1 MAQLF
6 AKQLCVIGTL
16 LAAPLPALSAK
27 AAPAVSAMR
36 NTPTTQPTNVQQL
49 QQEINSLQKEVRQ
62 LKAQQNRRFNDQMTS
77 RQIHAIVESV
87 LNSAGHKA
95 QELKSSATAGYDH
108 GFFIADPKGM
118 FHLRIRG
125 YVQVGYTF
133 ADSEVQNAQNIALDG
148 STIGPPTVGNA
159 SDFVLRRARL
169 IFSGHIFE
177 PQLIYELSGDFAG
190 SSNNS
195 GYFQLK
201 TTYGGYRFTKAVVL
215 RAGILR
221 VPFTYLS
228 DYPVTGDDFG
238 VFPLL
243 SVPFNAQRSM
253 GLDLSGRLFRDHLS
267 YDMQI
272 NNGSNSSSPGGPV
285 DNRFGYYVRAQW
297 SDRRLQIFRTQGDM
311 HTRKTLA
318 WMVGVGLG
326 YEQQN
331 SDASALPSP
340 QTTLKLSGLATPD
353 GAGYYPSFPANGSL
367 YRATADGHIKYE
379 GFDASVT
386 AYFQQYNDRPPAG
399 ASTDNFITAFGRSSV
414 FEFAYYGEA
423 GYFLLPHR
431 WQIIGRAGEL
441 LTESG
446 NRQMY
451 EYGLGMNY
459 YIYGR
464 NARIQ
469 TAVIYIPDAAALSS
483 SSTNAVLNAQNIIS
497 IVQFQL
503 GF

>member
-1 MAQLF
+1 MTKVF
-6 AKQLCVIGTL
+6 THRFCVIGTL
-16 LAAPLPALSAK
+16 LAAALPALWTQ
-27 AAPAVSAMR
+27 AAPAVSATR
-36 NTPTTQPTNVQQL
+36 NNPATQAATVQQL
-49 QQEINSLQKEVRQ
+49 QQEIQALQKEVGQ
-62 LKAQQNRRFNDQMTS
+62 LKARQDSRFNDQMRS
-77 RQIHAIVESV
+77 RQVRAIVESV

-118 FHLRIRG
+118 FRLRIRG
-125 YVQVGYTF
+125 YVQAGYTF
-133 ADSEVQNAQNIALDG
+133 ASSEVQNAQNIALDG
-148 STIGPPTVGNA
+148 STIGPPTVGNT
-159 SDFVLRRARL
+159 SEFVLRRARL

-177 PQLIYELSGDFAG
+177 PQLIYEISGDFAG
-190 SSNNS
+190 SGNTS
-195 GYFQLK
+195 GDFQLK

-243 SVPFNAQRSM
+243 SLPFNAQRSM
-253 GLDLSGRLFRDHLS
+253 GLDLSGRLFRDHFS

-272 NNGSNSSSPGGPV
+272 NNGSKASSPGGAV

-297 SDRRLQIFRTQGDM
+297 SDRRLRIFRTQGDM
-311 HTRKTLA
+311 RERTNLA

-331 SDASALPSP
+331 SDPNAYPSP

-399 ASTDNFITAFGRSSV
+399 ASTDNFISAFGRSSV

-464 NARIQ
+464 NARLQ
-469 TAVIYIPDAAALSS
+469 TAVIYIPDAAAVSS

-503 GF
+503 RF